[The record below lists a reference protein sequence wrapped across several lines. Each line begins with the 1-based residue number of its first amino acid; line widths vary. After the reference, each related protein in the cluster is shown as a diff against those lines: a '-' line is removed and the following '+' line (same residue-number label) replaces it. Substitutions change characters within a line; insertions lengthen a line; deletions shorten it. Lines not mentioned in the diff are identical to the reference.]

1 NPVGCR
7 RNHLTLGDGV
17 NPGRSARGVV
27 LLSATIF
34 TTLEFRAGLLDSLPA
49 VTSSQPLLVVMAG
62 VLLTGAIA
70 LFLWRRLK
78 HLEGQAKRR
87 NEQLRTLHE
96 ASLSLTA
103 ELSREAVLQKV
114 VDLSRRL
121 ADARYGALGVLDEA
135 GHIHSLITSG
145 LSGEERARMGPL
157 PRGRGL
163 LGAVLREGRPIR
175 VPHIQQ
181 DPRSV
186 GFPPNH
192 PPMKSFLG
200 VPVIFKGQTVGN
212 LYLADKA
219 AANEFSLEDQ
229 ELLTMFATQAAIA
242 IENARLY
249 EQVQALAVATERERI
264 AREMHDGLA
273 QVLSYVN
280 AKTQAVQEF
289 LQSGQVEPARAQLQQ
304 LEEAAQEVY
313 ADVREA
319 ILGLRTTIG
328 KGRGLFPVLEE
339 YLQRFTEQTG
349 VQTELTSSPEVS
361 AFSFDP
367 RVEIQ
372 LVRIVQEAL
381 TNVRKHAQADRA
393 WVRFVANGAWA
404 EVTIED
410 DGRGF
415 DPNNPRRSAWPCFGL
430 QTMRERAE
438 AAGGSLE
445 IASRPGEGTHVR
457 ARIPLQL

>member
-1 NPVGCR
+1 M
-7 RNHLTLGDGV
+7 T
-17 NPGRSARGVV
+17 PGRSAQGIIF
-27 LLSATIF
+27 LPATIF
-34 TTLEFRAGLLDSLPA
+34 TTPEFRAGLLNSLPA
-49 VTSSQPLLVVMAG
+49 VISPQLLLVVA
-62 VLLTGAIA
+62 LPITGAIA
-70 LFLWRRLK
+70 LAWFLWRRIK
-78 HLEGQAKRR
+78 HLERQSQRR
-87 NEQLRTLHE
+87 NEQLRALHE

-103 ELSREAVLQKV
+103 ELSQEAVLQKV

-121 ADARYGALGVLDEA
+121 ANARYGALGVLDEA
-135 GHIHSLITSG
+135 GHIQSLITSG
-145 LSGEERARMGPL
+145 VSEEERARMGPL
-157 PRGRGL
+157 PQGRGL

-175 VPHIQQ
+175 VADIQQ

-200 VPVIFKGQTVGN
+200 VPVIFKGRCAGN
-212 LYLADKA
+212 LYLAEKEGKE
-219 AANEFSLEDQ
+219 EFTAEDE
-229 ELLTMFATQAAIA
+229 ELLTMFATQAAIT

-249 EQVQALAVATERERI
+249 QQVQALAMATERERI

-280 AKTQAVQEF
+280 AKTRAAQEL
-289 LQSGQVEPARAQLQQ
+289 LQRGQVEPARAQLQQ

-328 KGRGLFPVLEE
+328 KGRGLFPVLQE
-339 YLQRFTEQTG
+339 YLERFTEQAG
-349 VQTELTSSPEVS
+349 VQTELIISSEMS

-367 RVEIQ
+367 RAEIQ
-372 LVRIVQEAL
+372 LMRIVQEAL

-415 DPNNPRRSAWPCFGL
+415 DPAKPRRSAWPCFGL

-445 IASRPGEGTHVR
+445 IESRPGEGTRVR

>member
-1 NPVGCR
+1 VN
-7 RNHLTLGDGV
+7 LGHWEQPAIILNTFRAMPPFRADGV
-17 NPGRSARGVV
+17 EA
-27 LLSATIF
+27 LLSGSSS
-34 TTLEFRAGLLDSLPA
+34 GLLATAIGSG
-49 VTSSQPLLVVMAG
+49 LLVGIAAFA
-62 VLLTGAIA
+62 LAI
-70 LFLWRRLK
+70 WRRF
-78 HLEGQAKRR
+78 ERVERQAKRR

-135 GHIHSLITSG
+135 GHIHALITSG
-145 LSGEERARMGPL
+145 LSERERALLGPL

-163 LGAVLREGRPIR
+163 LDAVLREGRPIR
-175 VPHIQQ
+175 VADIRQ

-200 VPVIFKGQTVGN
+200 VPVIFKGQIVGN

-219 AANEFSLEDQ
+219 AANQFSLEDE

-280 AKTQAVQEF
+280 AKTQAVQEL
-289 LQSGQVEPARAQLQQ
+289 LQTGQVEPAQAQLQQ
-304 LEEAAQEVY
+304 LQEAAQEVY

-339 YLQRFTEQTG
+339 YLQRFTEQAG
-349 VQTELTSSPEVS
+349 VQTELTISPGIS

-367 RVEIQ
+367 RAEIQ
-372 LVRIVQEAL
+372 LMRIVQEAL
-381 TNVRKHAQADRA
+381 TNVRKHAQAGRA

-445 IASRPGEGTHVR
+445 VESRPGKGTHVR